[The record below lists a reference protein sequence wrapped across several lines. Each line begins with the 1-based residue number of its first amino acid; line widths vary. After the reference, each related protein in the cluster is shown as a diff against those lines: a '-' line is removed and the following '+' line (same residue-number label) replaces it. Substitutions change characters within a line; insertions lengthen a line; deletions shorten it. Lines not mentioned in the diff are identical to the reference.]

1 MFVLGSTSFDVEY
14 ERSRE
19 LLMHLEP
26 ATVVLLIRSIE
37 FTTTTTEKLYQSLE
51 REREEAIDREKSII
65 NAPIFLLQP
74 PMHESD
80 QVYLSIESY
89 PTEMEVLGFATNK

>member
-1 MFVLGSTSFDVEY
+1 MNSQLLPPKSSTK
-14 ERSRE
+14 
-19 LLMHLEP
+19 
-26 ATVVLLIRSIE
+26 AW
-37 FTTTTTEKLYQSLE
+37 

-80 QVYLSIESY
+80 QFYLSIESY
-89 PTEMEVLGFATNK
+89 PTEMEVLGFATDKYIGLGHYFLKESVCNVYCSLQLL